1 VIWREHNKRV
11 AIFAD
16 EAFTFYEGLS
26 ADNSKTYWNAH
37 KDTYEQAVREPMR
50 ELLEKLAPTFDADVS
65 LFRPYRDVRFSKDK
79 SPYKTAQGGFLEL
92 APGVGYWMQID
103 AEGVMIGGGFHAHD
117 RDQTNRYQGRAVDA
131 QSSGPELVYI
141 TDKLG
146 KAGLREVG
154 GHQVRD
160 PPRGGPAD
168 HPRLDFMRARIRQ
181 RAQIGSTR
189 AVLTPALVQKEWKTV
204 TPLVEWGAAHMHR
217 RTWRRM
223 KAQQGL
229 RRARPRPSPAR

>member
-117 RDQTNRYQGRAVDA
+117 RDQTNRFRAAVDA
-131 QSSGPELVYI
+131 QSSGQELVDI
-141 TDKLG
+141 TAKLA
-146 KAGLREVG
+146 KAGFAIG
-154 GHQVRD
+154 GHQVATR
-160 PPRGGPAD
+160 PRGVPAD
-168 HPRLDFMRARIRQ
+168 HPRLDFMRREYV
-181 RAQIGSTR
+181 SVHKSVDP
-189 AVLTPALVQKEWKTV
+189 AVLTPALVQKEWKKV
-204 TPLVEWGAAHMHR
+204 TPLVEWVQHYAPPNLENA
-217 RTWRRM
+217 
-223 KAQQGL
+223 
-229 RRARPRPSPAR
+229 